1 MQHRQ
6 SGYSIANI
14 SLKPIGGIPGDA
26 SAKQMEVVADL
37 AEKFS
42 FGEIRVAHEQNL
54 VLPHVKQTDLYS
66 IWNTLKEHN
75 LATPN
80 LGLISDI
87 IACPGMD
94 YCSLATARSIPL
106 AQDISNRFSNLRRQN
121 DIGELSVN
129 ISGCI
134 NACGHHHVGH
144 IGLLG
149 VDRKGEEYYQ
159 VTIGGSADENASIG
173 EIIGPAIPY
182 DEVVDAIERVVET
195 YVDLRA
201 KNESFIDA
209 YRRVGKQPFKENLY
223 VTN

>member
-1 MQHRQ
+1 
-6 SGYSIANI
+6 
-14 SLKPIGGIPGDA
+14 
-26 SAKQMEVVADL
+26 MEVVADL

-106 AQDISNRFSNLRRQN
+106 AQDISNRFSNLSRQN

-223 VTN
+223 VAN

>member
-1 MQHRQ
+1 
-6 SGYSIANI
+6 
-14 SLKPIGGIPGDA
+14 
-26 SAKQMEVVADL
+26 
-37 AEKFS
+37 
-42 FGEIRVAHEQNL
+42 
-54 VLPHVKQTDLYS
+54 
-66 IWNTLKEHN
+66 
-75 LATPN
+75 
-80 LGLISDI
+80 
-87 IACPGMD
+87 MD
-94 YCSLATARSIPL
+94 YCNLATARSIPL

>member
-1 MQHRQ
+1 MC
-6 SGYSIANI
+6 
-14 SLKPIGGIPGDA
+14 
-26 SAKQMEVVADL
+26 
-37 AEKFS
+37 
-42 FGEIRVAHEQNL
+42 IR
-54 VLPHVKQTDLYS
+54 DSLYS

>member
-1 MQHRQ
+1 
-6 SGYSIANI
+6 
-14 SLKPIGGIPGDA
+14 
-26 SAKQMEVVADL
+26 
-37 AEKFS
+37 
-42 FGEIRVAHEQNL
+42 
-54 VLPHVKQTDLYS
+54 
-66 IWNTLKEHN
+66 
-75 LATPN
+75 
-80 LGLISDI
+80 
-87 IACPGMD
+87 MD

>member
-1 MQHRQ
+1 MTLAR
-6 SGYSIANI
+6 N
-14 SLKPIGGIPGDA
+14 KW
-26 SAKQMEVVADL
+26 EVVADL

>member
-1 MQHRQ
+1 
-6 SGYSIANI
+6 
-14 SLKPIGGIPGDA
+14 
-26 SAKQMEVVADL
+26 MEVVADL

-66 IWNTLKEHN
+66 VWNTLKEHD

-106 AQDISNRFSNLRRQN
+106 AQDISNRFANLKRQN
-121 DIGELSVN
+121 DIGKLSVN

-134 NACGHHHVGH
+134 NACGHHHVGD

-149 VDRKGEEYYQ
+149 VDRRGEEYYQ
-159 VTIGGSADENASIG
+159 VTLGGSAGENASIG

>member
-1 MQHRQ
+1 
-6 SGYSIANI
+6 
-14 SLKPIGGIPGDA
+14 
-26 SAKQMEVVADL
+26 MEVVADL

>member
-1 MQHRQ
+1 
-6 SGYSIANI
+6 
-14 SLKPIGGIPGDA
+14 
-26 SAKQMEVVADL
+26 MEVVADL

-173 EIIGPAIPY
+173 EIIGCLLYTSPSH
-182 DEVVDAIERVVET
+182 ET
-195 YVDLRA
+195 
-201 KNESFIDA
+201 
-209 YRRVGKQPFKENLY
+209 
-223 VTN
+223 

>member
-1 MQHRQ
+1 
-6 SGYSIANI
+6 
-14 SLKPIGGIPGDA
+14 
-26 SAKQMEVVADL
+26 MEVVADL
-37 AEKFS
+37 AEEFS